1 MKFRY
6 FLFIIMLV
14 KATTSYATPLV
25 KGNTNMLI
33 VEGLAQYGDRL
44 EIVPTD
50 SCDAFE
56 IRAWIRDWEKDNTFY
71 PGELVDLSFSVGNI
85 LVTEVGQVISVSEIF
100 DEHFDIVYLSLGLWS
115 WLAQDILEEN
125 KMEYLNIAFD
135 ENRSGL
141 ESNDWPIGDLPDHI
155 ALMQDD
161 CKFRQY
167 GKII

>member
-85 LVTEVGQVISVSEIF
+85 LVTQVGQVISVSEIF

-125 KMEYLNIAFD
+125 EMEYLNVAFD

-141 ESNDWPIGDLPDHI
+141 ESNGWPIGDLPDHI
-155 ALMQDD
+155 GLMQED

-167 GKII
+167 GEII

>member
-1 MKFRY
+1 MKFRF

-14 KATTSYATPLV
+14 KATTLQATPLV

-56 IRAWIRDWEKDNTFY
+56 IRAWIRDWEKDNTFF
-71 PGELVDLSFSVGNI
+71 PGELVDLYFSVGDI
-85 LVTEVGQVISVSEIF
+85 PVSQVGQVISVSELF

-125 KMEYLNIAFD
+125 KMEYLNVAFED
-135 ENRSGL
+135 SRPGL
-141 ESNDWPIGDLPDHI
+141 ESNGWPIGDLPDHI
-155 ALMQDD
+155 RLMQDG

-167 GKII
+167 GEII